1 MNHGLI
7 AAMAEAG
14 ETAESLADQMGV
26 DPKTAQRWV
35 NPGRMPRPR
44 YRSRI
49 ATLLGR
55 DVGDLWP
62 DVLKRSEPAWF
73 RPWADIEHDAVAL
86 RGFELVWVPGLLQTE
101 AYARATLA
109 GESLITEEVDEL
121 VAARIGRQEI
131 LHRPRPPLIVAVIDE
146 AALRRP
152 AARGDGALMREQ
164 CEHLAACA
172 EMPHIQVQIVPA
184 GTPMYP
190 GMGGPFV
197 LAEMPDGT
205 RVSHVDGQ
213 VNAQIISDQND
224 IATLEQRWAR
234 IVGEALPR
242 AASLDLIR
250 RAAAEWT

>member
-14 ETAESLADQMGV
+14 ETAESLAGQMGA

-35 NPGRMPRPR
+35 NPGRVSRPR
-44 YRSRI
+44 HRSRI
-49 ATLLGR
+49 AALLGR

-62 DVLKRSEPAWF
+62 DVLKRREPAWF
-73 RPWADIEHDAVAL
+73 RPWADIEHEATAL
-86 RGFELVWVPGLLQTE
+86 RGFELAWVPGLLQTG

-109 GESLITEEVDEL
+109 GETLTPEEVDEL
-121 VAARIGRQEI
+121 VAARVGRQKI
-131 LHRPRPPLIVAVIDE
+131 LHRSRPPLIVAVLDE

-152 AARGDGALMREQ
+152 AARDGRALMREQ
-164 CEHLAACA
+164 CEHVAACA
-172 EMPHIQVQIVPA
+172 ELPSVQVHVVPA

-213 VNAQIISDQND
+213 VSAQIIAEQAG
-224 IATLEQRWAR
+224 IATLERRWAR